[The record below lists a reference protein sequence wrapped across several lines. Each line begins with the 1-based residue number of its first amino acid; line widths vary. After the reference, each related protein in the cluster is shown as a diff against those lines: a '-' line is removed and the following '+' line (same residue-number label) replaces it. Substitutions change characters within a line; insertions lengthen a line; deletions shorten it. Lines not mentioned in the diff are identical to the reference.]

1 MALFTATKGYKTLD
15 WQSNT
20 NSRVTTAVS
29 GKTQRIKTG
38 SQHWSFKLKSPAL
51 SRADF
56 MTDYSFVVQLDG
68 QVTSFTIVPPEIGS
82 TRGTASGTITV
93 SGVTVAE
100 TESGG
105 VALGLTAGSSNVGV
119 NNAASGTLKK
129 GDLIKFSNHDKV
141 YMLTADVNLDG
152 SSVNALSFY
161 PPLTTAV
168 TSSHTV
174 TYNSVPVKVYMD
186 TDQVKF
192 ITQTDGSYKYEI
204 TLNEEI

>member
-1 MALFTATKGYKTLD
+1 MALFTASKGFKTLD
-15 WQSNT
+15 WQSNVNT
-20 NSRVTTAVS
+20 RTTETVS
-29 GKTQRIKTG
+29 GKTFRVKTG
-38 SQHWSFKLKSPAL
+38 NQKWSFRLSSPAM
-51 SRADF
+51 SKADF
-56 MTDYSFVVQLDG
+56 LADYTFFIQRDG
-68 QVTSFTIVPPEIGS
+68 TYESFTIVPPEIGS

-174 TYNSVPVKVYMD
+174 TYNSVPVKVFLD
-186 TDQVKF
+186 TDELKF
-192 ITQTDGSYKYEI
+192 VTQPDGLYRYEI